1 MASTV
6 TFGTFPGMKLPFI
19 LAKRFV
25 AGEALTEA
33 VPKVRELNRM
43 GIAAS
48 LDLLGENVTDRFTAD
63 ATLIEYVNLLNEIR
77 QQGLESNISI
87 KITMMGLDIDRS
99 YAKDNLFRLLDVA
112 RANQQF
118 VRIDMEG
125 SSYTQATIDLLK
137 EAHAVY
143 TGHVG
148 TVIQAYL
155 KRSVTDIRDLSELGA
170 DIRLCKGAYKE
181 KPDIAHTTMG
191 EIRQS
196 YQRLAKILLEKTRFP
211 RFATHDDQLI
221 NWVKTY
227 TSQQNIRPD
236 RFEFQMLYGLRQKTC
251 EALVQDRYK
260 VRVYVP
266 YGTMWFPYFSRRL
279 RERKE
284 NVFFVLAAM
293 FRK

>member
-1 MASTV
+1 
-6 TFGTFPGMKLPFI
+6 MKLPFI

-25 AGEALTEA
+25 AGEALIDA
-33 VPKVRELNRM
+33 VPKVRELNRL

-48 LDLLGENVTDRFTAD
+48 LDLLGENVTDRVTAD
-63 ATLIEYVNLLNEIR
+63 ATLIEYVNLLNEISH
-77 QQGLESNISI
+77 QGLDSNISI

-99 YAKDNLFRLLDVA
+99 YAKDNLFQLLEVA
-112 RANQQF
+112 KTNRQF

-125 SSYTQATIDLLK
+125 SPYTQATIDLLK
-137 EAHAVY
+137 EAHSAY
-143 TGHVG
+143 PGHVG

-155 KRSVTDIRDLSELGA
+155 KRSVSDIRELSDLGA

-181 KPDIAHTTMG
+181 SPDIAHTSMS

-196 YQRLAKILLEKTRFP
+196 YQRLAKVLLEKTRFP

-221 NWVKTY
+221 TWLKAY
-227 TSQQNIRPD
+227 TSEHYIRPD

-251 EALVQDRYK
+251 EALVEERYK

-284 NVFFVLAAM
+284 NVFFVVAAM